1 MYRKPFVIPATQDVS
16 PLQKNGCR
24 GTECQHKP
32 KAASFLKV
40 SRIINHDASR
50 WSNRSLFNLFTCQTC
65 FPASPVRPEPG
76 QGKSVK
82 KLRPEVPSMIPA
94 AMVATVAGRVLKA
107 CSRTEGGKEPH
118 TIGAEE
124 GERNS
129 PGYQEHVKLRNK
141 VVLHGFIGACHGK
154 KMQKV
159 CFCCGFLRSCFT

>member
-1 MYRKPFVIPATQDVS
+1 MH
-16 PLQKNGCR
+16 
-24 GTECQHKP
+24 QHDP
-32 KAASFLKV
+32 TDLYLIS
-40 SRIINHDASR
+40 
-50 WSNRSLFNLFTCQTC
+50 
-65 FPASPVRPEPG
+65 SPVRRVSLLHCSKPG

-129 PGYQEHVKLRNK
+129 PGYQENVKLRNI
-141 VVLHGFIGACHGK
+141 VVLHGFIGARHGK
-154 KMQKV
+154 KSV
-159 CFCCGFLRSCFT
+159 FDAGSSSPVTHRI